1 MPRPTIDYLNAR
13 RALKPA
19 SGGTNYRAR
28 EKPVY
33 AEDVELKDRQPFAL
47 RVDDGLYAA
56 LKAAGGV
63 RALARLLGLNPQ
75 SIYQWGRGG
84 MPHVPAKWI
93 IQIETVTD
101 VSRNILRP
109 DLYEGWERQT
119 RRRSLSRRR
128 KPKPKAPGWPGW
140 RLQNYRAHR
149 WQQYTY
155 AQFLEMAA
163 KGEVKARPIGFFE
176 AGPQ

>member
-19 SGGTNYRAR
+19 SGGTNYRAC

-63 RALARLLGLNPQ
+63 RALARLLGLSPQ
-75 SIYQWGRGG
+75 SIYRWVRGG
-84 MPHVPAKWI
+84 VPHVPAKWRY
-93 IQIETVTD
+93 QVTMGPM
-101 VSRNILRP
+101 LRP
-109 DLYEGWERQT
+109 RVWWHKISHRKMQPKRPKRDG
-119 RRRSLSRRR
+119 SR
-128 KPKPKAPGWPGW
+128 W
-140 RLQNYRAHR
+140 RLIDWSLR
-149 WQQYTY
+149 
-155 AQFLEMAA
+155 
-163 KGEVKARPIGFFE
+163 GS
-176 AGPQ
+176 